1 MPGAVAPARAWPMNG
16 RNTGMGIIAEL
27 VRRGLVVLLVVL
39 VALGVIVGDA
49 AKPARRSPAC
59 PKGYELRTVRPLGRR
74 LVAIRVQVILA

>member
-1 MPGAVAPARAWPMNG
+1 
-16 RNTGMGIIAEL
+16 MGIIAEL

-39 VALGVIVGDA
+39 VAMRVIVGDV
-49 AKPARRSPAC
+49 AKPARRSPAR